1 MLNVNGKSKV
11 ICVIVSVLALFVFLS
26 FTSSASNENKDEF
39 SFSNMTEIFDR
50 LTSETLDENEI
61 SDFKISNLKDV
72 SFTQM
77 LSFAVDKIKDEIEK
91 PVKTF
96 TLIMCITL
104 LFSLTDVFDSH
115 GLSFRADM
123 LCPVIC
129 VYTLCTA
136 MSECISS
143 FERYVGSLNS
153 FLKAVCPLVCTI
165 EAVSGRGGGAL
176 AYKLGVT
183 AASEILAFLCS
194 DVVKYAV
201 LMFFALSACG
211 ALSPFYNLSSLTDC
225 VMKTVSAVLGIV
237 GTVFTGFLSVKKVFG
252 SVSDSLALRGI
263 KFAAGNLVPIVGS
276 YVSDGIS
283 AVLAGV
289 KTAQSTIIVSCVVVM
304 ALLCLP
310 LFVRFLAWNVTLRLI
325 KAVNLMFNFDK
336 NASMY
341 DGFINFVKLM
351 TALCIF
357 SLYICCSCFLMLCV
371 GSVNDV

>member
-39 SFSNMTEIFDR
+39 SFSNMTEIFDK

-143 FERYVGSLNS
+143 FERYVGSLN
-153 FLKAVCPLVCTI
+153 
-165 EAVSGRGGGAL
+165 
-176 AYKLGVT
+176 
-183 AASEILAFLCS
+183 
-194 DVVKYAV
+194 
-201 LMFFALSACG
+201 
-211 ALSPFYNLSSLTDC
+211 
-225 VMKTVSAVLGIV
+225 
-237 GTVFTGFLSVKKVFG
+237 
-252 SVSDSLALRGI
+252 
-263 KFAAGNLVPIVGS
+263 
-276 YVSDGIS
+276 
-283 AVLAGV
+283 
-289 KTAQSTIIVSCVVVM
+289 
-304 ALLCLP
+304 
-310 LFVRFLAWNVTLRLI
+310 
-325 KAVNLMFNFDK
+325 
-336 NASMY
+336 
-341 DGFINFVKLM
+341 
-351 TALCIF
+351 
-357 SLYICCSCFLMLCV
+357 
-371 GSVNDV
+371 

>member
-1 MLNVNGKSKV
+1 MLNVNGKLKV
-11 ICVIVSVLALFVFLS
+11 ICVIVSVLAVCVFLS
-26 FTSSASNENKDEF
+26 FSSSASNKNKGESAF
-39 SFSNMTEIFDR
+39 FNMTETFDE
-50 LTSETLDENEI
+50 LTSETLDENGI
-61 SDFKISNLKDV
+61 SDFKMSDLKDV

-77 LSFAVDKIKDEIEK
+77 MSFTVDKIKDEIEK

-104 LFSLTDVFDSH
+104 LFSLTDVFDSR

-129 VYTLCTA
+129 VYSLCTA

-143 FERYVGSLNS
+143 FVRYVGSLSS

-176 AYKLGVT
+176 AYKMGVT

-211 ALSPFYNLSSLTDC
+211 ALSPFFNLSSLTDC

-237 GTVFTGFLSVKKVFG
+237 GSVFTGFLSIKNVFG

-283 AVLAGV
+283 AVLTRV
-289 KTAQSTIIVSCVVVM
+289 KTAQSTVIVSCVVVM

-310 LFVRFLAWNVTLRLI
+310 LFVRLLAWSVTLRLI
-325 KAVNLMFNFDK
+325 KAVNLMFNFEM

-357 SLYICCSCFLMLCV
+357 SLYICCSCTLMLCA
-371 GSVNDV
+371 GGVNDV

>member
-1 MLNVNGKSKV
+1 MLNVKGKLKV
-11 ICVIVSVLALFVFLS
+11 ICVIVSVLAVCVFLS
-26 FTSSASNENKDEF
+26 FSSSASNKNKGESAF
-39 SFSNMTEIFDR
+39 FNMTETFDE
-50 LTSETLDENEI
+50 LTSETLDENGI
-61 SDFKISNLKDV
+61 SDFKMSDLKDV

-77 LSFAVDKIKDEIEK
+77 MSYTVDKIKDEIEK

-104 LFSLTDVFDSH
+104 LFSLTDVFDSR

-129 VYTLCTA
+129 VYSLCTA

-143 FERYVGSLNS
+143 FERYVGSLN
-153 FLKAVCPLVCTI
+153 
-165 EAVSGRGGGAL
+165 GRGGGAL
-176 AYKLGVT
+176 AYKMGVT

-211 ALSPFYNLSSLTDC
+211 ALSPFFNLSSLTDC

-237 GTVFTGFLSVKKVFG
+237 GSVFTGFLSIKNVFG

-283 AVLAGV
+283 AVLTGV
-289 KTAQSTIIVSCVVVM
+289 KTAQSTVIVSCVVVM

-310 LFVRFLAWNVTLRLI
+310 LFVRLLAWSVTLRLI
-325 KAVNLMFNFDK
+325 KAVNLMFNFEM

-357 SLYICCSCFLMLCV
+357 SLYICCSCTLMLCA
-371 GSVNDV
+371 GGVNDM